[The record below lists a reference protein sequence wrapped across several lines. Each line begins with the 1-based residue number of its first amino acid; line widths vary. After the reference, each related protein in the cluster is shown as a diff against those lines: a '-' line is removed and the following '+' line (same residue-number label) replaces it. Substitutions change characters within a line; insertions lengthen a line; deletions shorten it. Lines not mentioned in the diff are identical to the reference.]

1 MIRNK
6 LPKFNYY
13 DEFIKNAD
21 IALEMS
27 EILKDFIIN
36 YDIKKAEEVKE
47 RIHKLENDADENL
60 HYILS
65 YLIKDF
71 LPPIDREDIVSLV
84 NEIDDAIDGIDEIV
98 IKLEIFNITEL
109 REDIYEFIDVINRM
123 CITQKEILN
132 KFKTSKKYEE
142 VNQLVIKVNHI
153 EEEGDKLYQDGI
165 RKLFQGTDPIEMV
178 KWEKIYAALEN
189 CVDSF
194 EKAANTIGKIVMI
207 NM

>member
-1 MIRNK
+1 MIKNK

-21 IALEMS
+21 IALQMS
-27 EILKDFIIN
+27 EILKDFLSN
-36 YDIKKAEEVKE
+36 YNISEAEEIKE
-47 RIHKLENDADENL
+47 KIHKLENDADENL
-60 HYILS
+60 HYINN
-65 YLIKDF
+65 YLVKDF

-98 IKLEIFNITEL
+98 IKLDIFNIIEL
-109 REDIYEFIDVINRM
+109 REDVYNFIDVINRL

-132 KFKTSKKYEE
+132 KFKTNKKYDE
-142 VNQLVIKVNHI
+142 VNQLVIKVNHL
-153 EEEGDKLYQDGI
+153 EEEGDKLYQQGI
-165 RKLFQGTDPIEMV
+165 KTLFQGTDPIEMV

-189 CVDSF
+189 CIDSF

>member
-36 YDIKKAEEVKE
+36 YDIKKAEEVTE